1 MFADFSITNAEGE
14 VRDCWTLGTK
24 AGSQTLEARAVD
36 PTTGEQLVFAVVHA
50 NATPSYGFDMS
61 VENVNVPVALG
72 DSVDV
77 QPYIVNVVDRF
88 DNVVPDSLYAL
99 QTRIDNTMISGG
111 PVTDWTSSP
120 YVTITQAGD
129 QLVWL
134 KADSVSH
141 FFHVTRAE

>member
-1 MFADFSITNAEGE
+1 M
-14 VRDCWTLGTK
+14 
-24 AGSQTLEARAVD
+24 
-36 PTTGEQLVFAVVHA
+36 FAVVHA